1 MTLLGH
7 IAASEEGAGANNN
20 DMNVKIGMPTD
31 ATKIAG
37 VSGLRRS
44 YPRCDVDATRCETP
58 HQIVGTAMITD
69 DRHSKIA
76 GLGGYARFISV
87 MRNFCRDFAM
97 SIGACRR
104 AAQSERPAIRSE
116 EA

>member
-1 MTLLGH
+1 MMASPCDDRRDPRAMTLLGH

-76 GLGGYARFISV
+76 GLGGYARFI
-87 MRNFCRDFAM
+87 
-97 SIGACRR
+97 
-104 AAQSERPAIRSE
+104 
-116 EA
+116 

>member
-76 GLGGYARFISV
+76 GLGAT
-87 MRNFCRDFAM
+87 
-97 SIGACRR
+97 
-104 AAQSERPAIRSE
+104 PASYK
-116 EA
+116 